1 MSTVHKQKVTLSL
14 DGATYQKVR
23 ALLSRIPGKPS
34 VSALVDDLFGQ
45 FVGAVGPVL
54 DEVEADPASQARAL
68 LAFHGNIVRESSV
81 ELDQLLRELDT
92 QGKEERQDLDRRI
105 QNEALAYDVKRPKTR
120 TRKAKVEGKE

>member
-92 QGKEERQDLDRRI
+92 QGKEDRKDLNRRMVTAKAMAPR
-105 QNEALAYDVKRPKTR
+105 EKRKTR